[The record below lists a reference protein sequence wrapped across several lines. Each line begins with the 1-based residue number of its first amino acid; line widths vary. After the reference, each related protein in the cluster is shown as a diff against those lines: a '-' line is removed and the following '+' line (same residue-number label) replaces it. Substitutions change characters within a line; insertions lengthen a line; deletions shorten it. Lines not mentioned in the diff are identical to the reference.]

1 MISSV
6 IGLRDVPRSYPMDL
20 RNRRSYPRDRYS
32 SESFWA
38 HSVLPPTPSTTPS
51 TRRHRRG
58 DVLCC
63 NMCSYFFPFLALA
76 FFWTPPR
83 IVHFPKPSQVSSS
96 ISGGTL
102 HFSLPL

>member
-1 MISSV
+1 MC
-6 IGLRDVPRSYPMDL
+6 IGPILWTYATAGAIPG
-20 RNRRSYPRDRYS
+20 
-32 SESFWA
+32 A
-38 HSVLPPTPSTTPS
+38 GTPQRVSGRTRCSP
-51 TRRHRRG
+51 RRHRRDD

-63 NMCSYFFPFLALA
+63 NMCPYFFPFLAFA

-83 IVHFPKPSQVSSS
+83 MMHLPKPSQVSSS

>member
-1 MISSV
+1 MCLGPILWTYATAGAIPGAGV
-6 IGLRDVPRSYPMDL
+6 LREFL
-20 RNRRSYPRDRYS
+20 G
-32 SESFWA
+32 A
-38 HSVLPPTPSTTPS
+38 LGAPPDAVNATPS
-51 TRRHRRG
+51 TRRRHRG